1 MMSKYKHVWKTIDN
15 IEEFTIFCEGCGI
28 VADGEFII
36 SVLNERASL
45 TEKVERLEDAERRA
59 WEYARFFSGR
69 AELLRLHIRVHLG
82 LSQKDCIGWGEHE
95 YRNALLESE

>member
-1 MMSKYKHVWKTIDN
+1 MSDNEFEEMYQKGDMVWVDP
-15 IEEFTIFCEGCGI
+15 
-28 VADGEFII
+28 DGREW
-36 SVLNERASL
+36 VPAHEYASL